1 MQHDYLARR
10 ELLGV
15 VSLAALLSKS
25 VFADDERSG
34 DMIYRKLGRTGERVS
49 AIGMAATT
57 SAFPR
62 TSRSRA
68 ADPFRRSTAA
78 SRSWITAGITW
89 TASAKVWMGRL
100 CATAT
105 ARRYS

>member
-1 MQHDYLARR
+1 MQHDDLARR

-34 DMIYRKLGRTGERVS
+34 DMIYRKLGRTGRGSPPS
-49 AIGMAATT
+49 AWAATT

-62 TSRSRA
+62 TSRSRC
-68 ADPFRRSTAA
+68 
-78 SRSWITAGITW
+78 G
-89 TASAKVWMGRL
+89 
-100 CATAT
+100 
-105 ARRYS
+105 